1 MTESKAQTAEPTIR
15 MRIAHTR
22 TQRDGWGYEST
33 VEVSL
38 PGNDWFAHAE
48 MSESMMSLMALA
60 RRLGENEAT
69 IRNRAE
75 GRGTVAVEERSAA

>member
-1 MTESKAQTAEPTIR
+1 MTEKTEQGQPAIR
-15 MRIAHTR
+15 VRIGHTR

-33 VEVSL
+33 VEITL
-38 PGNDWFAHAE
+38 PGNDWDAHAE
-48 MSESMMSLMALA
+48 MAESMASLLALA

-75 GRGTVAVEERSAA
+75 GREVPAVEERSAA